1 MHNIVEEIASHEAYS
16 GTRKHLKKQK
26 MRERMDDMYRN
37 QRQIYDITRK
47 FYLLG
52 RDHLIAG
59 LDVPHEGSVLELG
72 CGTGRNLVH
81 VARRYP
87 AAHCYGLD
95 LSGEMLKTAQA
106 NVERAGMLDRINLAY
121 GDATDFDAGLLF
133 GVRRFDRVFVSYSL
147 SMIPGWERVIDT
159 GLALLARGGSL
170 HVVDFG
176 EQQRLPGWSRRAFR
190 AWLAKFNV
198 TPRHELE
205 FVMRDAAIRNF
216 GQIRF
221 ESLYRDYARHG
232 VITLD

>member
-1 MHNIVEEIASHEAYS
+1 MNNIAEEIGSSDAYAS
-16 GTRKHLKKQK
+16 TRKHLRKQK
-26 MRERMDDMYRN
+26 LRERMDDMYRH

-52 RDHLIAG
+52 RDHLISG

-72 CGTGRNLVH
+72 CGTGRNLVLA
-81 VARRYP
+81 ARKYP
-87 AAHCYGLD
+87 TAHCYGLD

-121 GDATDFDAGLLF
+121 GDATDFDTELLF
-133 GVRRFDRVFVSYSL
+133 GMRRFDRIFISYSL
-147 SMIPGWERVIDT
+147 SMIPGWERVIDAA
-159 GLALLARGGSL
+159 LAVLARGGSL

-176 EQQRLPGWSRRAFR
+176 EQHRLPGWSRRALR
-190 AWLAKFNV
+190 AWLTRFNV

-205 FVMRDAAIRNF
+205 FVMRDAAIRHF
-216 GQIRF
+216 GKFKF